1 MEDTSRGTIENS
13 GSAWATKPALGQAVL
28 KKPKTTRN
36 RDIVVHVVTPALE
49 RKRQKD
55 YELKGMSSRAA

>member
-13 GSAWATKPALGQAVL
+13 GPAWATKPALGQAVL

-36 RDIVVHVVTPALE
+36 SDIVVHVVTLALE

-55 YELKGMSSRAA
+55 HEFKGTSLRAA

>member
-13 GSAWATKPALGQAVL
+13 GPAWATKPALGQAVL

-36 RDIVVHVVTPALE
+36 SDIVVHVVTLALE

-55 YELKGMSSRAA
+55 HEFKVTSLRAA